1 MWPPYVLLTGL
12 LVLSSAREGGE
23 DVKQMILRLPNAEAE
38 CRYVQD
44 LATIARNSA
53 EGAERLRKDSETA
66 EAAGDLPLASTK
78 MTQASNVLLHLTMEN
93 WQAVSDATNTLTIK
107 RGTLPGCAVPLQ
119 EESQRGVKEALQKG
133 NNYQQRLTDLT
144 ERLKGR

>member
-1 MWPPYVLLTGL
+1 
-12 LVLSSAREGGE
+12 
-23 DVKQMILRLPNAEAE
+23 
-38 CRYVQD
+38 
-44 LATIARNSA
+44 
-53 EGAERLRKDSETA
+53 
-66 EAAGDLPLASTK
+66 

-133 NNYQQRLTDLT
+133 SSYQQRLTDLT